1 MKRILALLSL
11 FLAPLF
17 AFADPQ
23 SFTAAPEVAGHT
35 DLSLNYLSQIFGT
48 VGNVLQGSSGQ
59 MLGHLLYKFNEGIIV
74 IAGMWLAYSIFTIAW
89 RASSEG
95 SFMGQN
101 KSVPILFLRVALGF
115 GLLIPNP
122 STGYNLLQDVVMK
135 ITVAGV
141 GLADQTWDYAL
152 GYLQEGGAVWT
163 KPITSGSSGD
173 VSVNGDFVDGMVGSS
188 INSSTP
194 AYLPSLF
201 ANEVC
206 MITASNSGS
215 DNTNMNSSNSGLSVP
230 GVPQAPLDVIENDQN
245 STFEFPS
252 SDSTPTGCGSVSFD
266 INSACSTSPDPNNPS
281 PQCIVAKNAVLG
293 SITSLKNSAQE
304 YYCANGGSA
313 NQTLC
318 SAVDSDSLS
327 DDMVQAFTSAT
338 VAYANAMV
346 VSAHYAQVGSNNE
359 YDRFI
364 STASSQGWLTAGRYY
379 WDLSQIGWQYS
390 QTQDLSKY
398 IATVTLPS
406 DSTTAALA
414 TTVQGMVNNGDNGN
428 VTVQSQLQAI
438 GQASGDGVSSDGG
451 FNGTY
456 STKTVAATAT
466 VAALGGPGG
475 LGFMLVLMPIIL
487 DISHMLNLFNTAHM
501 TADPII
507 FLHSVGM
514 DALNIS
520 GDIWFTIGM
529 LLSVLLLP
537 GSICDAEFNA
547 SISMKAGIAWM
558 KGFLFALAAAM
569 FAVGVI
575 LGFYLPLY
583 PYIIFTFGVI
593 GWMVAVIEA
602 MVAAPLVC
610 LGLTHPENH
619 DFLGS
624 AAQSLMLF
632 LGVFLRPTLILIGLI
647 AGMILSYV
655 SLSMVV
661 YTFTGILSDL
671 FAIGGAHGG
680 SAGNDVLYGL
690 ANFWGNTTLSGLA
703 AGSPGGALLK
713 FLVTGPIMLGIFTMI
728 VFTVTTMCYQMS
740 SQFVNYI
747 LKWVGGPQL
756 ENMAGQFAQ
765 QLQST
770 VGSMGGQVPQMGQ
783 SAHRSAM
790 EQAQKDSANRQLQ
803 NQFKPSGDIASSTPP
818 TADGGAAPGSAGAGG
833 GAAPGSSG

>member
-17 AFADPQ
+17 ALADPQ
-23 SFTAAPEVAGHT
+23 SFASAPEVAGHT
-35 DLSLNYLSQIFGT
+35 DLSLNYLSEIFGT

-74 IAGMWLAYSIFTIAW
+74 VAGMWLAYSIFTIAW

-152 GYLQEGGAVWT
+152 QYLQNGGAVWT
-163 KPITSGSSGD
+163 KPLSSGSD
-173 VSVNGDFVDGMVGSS
+173 ISVNGDFVDGMVGNSFGSS
-188 INSSTP
+188 GSP
-194 AYLPSLF
+194 AYLPAVF
-201 ANEVC
+201 ANTVC

-230 GVPQAPLDVIENDQN
+230 GVPQAPLDVIENDNN
-245 STFEFPS
+245 STYEFPS
-252 SDSTPTGCGSVSFD
+252 SDSTPTGCGTVSF
-266 INSACSTSPDPNNPS
+266 NVNGACSSDAAGA
-281 PQCIVAKNAVLG
+281 QCTVAKAAVYN
-293 SITSLKNSAQE
+293 SIVGLKNSAKE
-304 YYCANGGSA
+304 YYCANAGEGNTA
-313 NQTLC
+313 AC
-318 SAVDSDSLS
+318 SGVDTDA
-327 DDMVQAFTSAT
+327 DTMNGDITQALTSST

-346 VSAHYAQVGSNNE
+346 VSARYAQVGSNNE
-359 YDRFI
+359 YDSFI

-379 WDLSQIGWQYS
+379 WDLSQIGWNYS
-390 QTQDLSKY
+390 QTQDLSQY
-398 IATVTLPS
+398 IAQVSLAS
-406 DSTTAALA
+406 DAA
-414 TTVQGMVNNGDNGN
+414 
-428 VTVQSQLQAI
+428 
-438 GQASGDGVSSDGG
+438 ASG
-451 FNGTY
+451 
-456 STKTVAATAT
+456 VAATIQSNYGDDVRGQLANMDNASSDNADDDNASVKVTAGVAT
-466 VAALGGPGG
+466 GGSALAAASWLGGPTAG
-475 LGFMLVLMPIIL
+475 MTISAIMVPILVDLIHIL
-487 DISHMLNLFNTAHM
+487 SLFNTAHM
-501 TADPII
+501 TADPIV
-507 FLHSVGM
+507 FLHSIGM
-514 DALNIS
+514 AALNIS
-520 GDIWFTIGM
+520 GDIWIVSG
-529 LLSVLLLP
+529 LILAVSLIP
-537 GSICDAEFNA
+537 GSACNA
-547 SISMKAGIAWM
+547 MYNANTSAMAAAAWI
-558 KGFLFALAAAM
+558 KGFLFALAGAM

-583 PYIIFTFGVI
+583 PYMIFTFGVI

-671 FAIGGAHGG
+671 FAPHGSFTG
-680 SAGNDVLYGL
+680 SAGHDVLHGV
-690 ANFWGNTTLSGLA
+690 ANFWGSAVLSGM
-703 AGSPGGALLK
+703 GSSGGSLGGMILK
-713 FLVTGPIMLGIFTMI
+713 FLITGPIMLGIFTMI

-765 QLQST
+765 QVQSA
-770 VGSMGGQVPQMGQ
+770 VGNMGSQIPQMGQ
-783 SAHRSAM
+783 RGHQSAM
-790 EQAQKDSANRQLQ
+790 EQARMSSGENQHKD
-803 NQFKPSGDIASSTPP
+803 QFKVGGDLKSEDASGS
-818 TADGGAAPGSAGAGG
+818 
-833 GAAPGSSG
+833 